1 MRKITTLLIIGI
13 IISFISEIN
22 GQSRKK
28 KNSFNQDYVGSIEVY
43 QPEVKTNWDEN
54 SQSFIFEDVVSQN
67 LDSILKEQIYE
78 SLIEWIVL
86 NFESENNIL
95 EIKDKDLGRI
105 VARGE
110 LKSKIFDFGQGTKSP
125 KIKLLNP
132 DLNFVRD
139 FTYPFSIDIK
149 IKDYRFKYSI
159 KINSFNVRM
168 YNMAGKEYG
177 DIDSPFNNSH
187 FNEYNTTHK
196 DGFDYYTDV
205 NNTVKNLIDI
215 LNKHLSEYDYEQE
228 DW

>member
-110 LKSKIFDFGQGTKSP
+110 LQSKIFDFGQGTKSP

-149 IKDYRFKYSI
+149 IKDYR
-159 KINSFNVRM
+159 
-168 YNMAGKEYG
+168 
-177 DIDSPFNNSH
+177 
-187 FNEYNTTHK
+187 
-196 DGFDYYTDV
+196 
-205 NNTVKNLIDI
+205 
-215 LNKHLSEYDYEQE
+215 
-228 DW
+228 